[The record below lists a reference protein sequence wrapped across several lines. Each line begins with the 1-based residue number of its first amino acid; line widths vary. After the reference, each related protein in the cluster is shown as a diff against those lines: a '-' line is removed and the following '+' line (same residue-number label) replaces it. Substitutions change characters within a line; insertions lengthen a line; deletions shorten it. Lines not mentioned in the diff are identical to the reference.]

1 MLLYYFFQV
10 PIFLTTGFAYYPDSI
25 SRLTPNEPFVGVY
38 YFFWTTLLY
47 LPTFFFLIALISL
60 LIIYPFLNFSIL
72 ICSGLLLLAYPIE
85 LGDYVTSNL
94 TCSNFIY
101 HSCGSN
107 ILLTNLLNKY
117 HPFIFYISAIWLI
130 SIAFKLYLLPIPKRN
145 FSESLNAAVPQV
157 QLWGVLLTNLLALW
171 MGSWWALQEGTWGG
185 WWNWDSSETF
195 GLLVTLIVLILAHS
209 TFNLFSQIYLVTKIK
224 LLVYTLICSY
234 FFIQLGFD
242 LVSHNF
248 GSKFFFFFNNN
259 LFFLELLTF
268 FFYSF
273 FRIFRNIKTFNI
285 IWKFYS
291 LIQVYRGTSS
301 FNSYTHLVRLSVGL
315 LISYWIVWSYKPLL
329 NYFFW
334 NFSQLNLVNF
344 ENSLQLVNTMLVVAG
359 FIWLSRFQSIT
370 IPILVSNLVNIVNW
384 KFTLLLFTQIKSF
397 KILLHFIIFFIS
409 LINIFLHD
417 ITTYTPTF
425 TKEFVDTLVF
435 NNIPRVGYTVS
446 ILDNWWVEE
455 VQIWIS
461 ASYTSTI
468 GWNIYS
474 FTNIPML
481 NFFSLFFT
489 NDLIYNFYA
498 LGENYLRVE
507 LLIQLPYLGLVN
519 IFFFFLLL
527 LTWKV
532 IY

>member
-1 MLLYYFFQV
+1 
-10 PIFLTTGFAYYPDSI
+10 
-25 SRLTPNEPFVGVY
+25 
-38 YFFWTTLLY
+38 
-47 LPTFFFLIALISL
+47 
-60 LIIYPFLNFSIL
+60 
-72 ICSGLLLLAYPIE
+72 
-85 LGDYVTSNL
+85 
-94 TCSNFIY
+94 
-101 HSCGSN
+101 
-107 ILLTNLLNKY
+107 
-117 HPFIFYISAIWLI
+117 
-130 SIAFKLYLLPIPKRN
+130 
-145 FSESLNAAVPQV
+145 
-157 QLWGVLLTNLLALW
+157 
-171 MGSWWALQEGTWGG
+171 
-185 WWNWDSSETF
+185 
-195 GLLVTLIVLILAHS
+195 
-209 TFNLFSQIYLVTKIK
+209 
-224 LLVYTLICSY
+224 
-234 FFIQLGFD
+234 
-242 LVSHNF
+242 
-248 GSKFFFFFNNN
+248 
-259 LFFLELLTF
+259 
-268 FFYSF
+268 
-273 FRIFRNIKTFNI
+273 
-285 IWKFYS
+285 
-291 LIQVYRGTSS
+291 
-301 FNSYTHLVRLSVGL
+301 
-315 LISYWIVWSYKPLL
+315 
-329 NYFFW
+329 
-334 NFSQLNLVNF
+334 
-344 ENSLQLVNTMLVVAG
+344 MLVVAG